1 MEKFLTSNVKLNQGI
16 KDNSKKKEVSSSSQ
30 VNSNQSRGGHNL
42 LSLLQDNS
50 KENEVSSSSQVIS
63 NQSRGGHDLLSL
75 LQAAGRDDEKKQDE
89 DVWNSDSQRNST
101 YSINDIGMNNKIA
114 GKKKKTGW
122 NLVDG
127 KKTYT
132 TYRNGGIVQGQGAE
146 AFKLSMG
153 DSKPT
158 KSKGKESETEG
169 NQKST
174 NTNGSN
180 TTITSSNIKIGGNG
194 NTTVASSFGITS
206 LGGSHGG
213 NSNTKDATRGTS
225 KIVSTKE
232 NRQPKRTNNIA
243 TNSNN
248 EFNDRNREDT
258 SKKAKLCNFENL
270 PGNSQFDFSFA

>member
-1 MEKFLTSNVKLNQGI
+1 MQKFLTSNVKLNDQGI

-30 VNSNQSRGGHNL
+30 VNSNQSRGGH
-42 LSLLQDNS
+42 
-50 KENEVSSSSQVIS
+50 
-63 NQSRGGHDLLSL
+63 DLLSL

-89 DVWNSDSQRNST
+89 EVWNSDSQRNST
-101 YSINDIGMNNKIA
+101 YSINDISMNNKIA

-158 KSKGKESETEG
+158 KTKGKESETEE
-169 NQKST
+169 NRKST
-174 NTNGSN
+174 
-180 TTITSSNIKIGGNG
+180 
-194 NTTVASSFGITS
+194 
-206 LGGSHGG
+206 
-213 NSNTKDATRGTS
+213 S
-225 KIVSTKE
+225 KAVSTKE
-232 NRQPKRTNNIA
+232 NKLPKRTNSNA
-243 TNSNN
+243 NSSNN
-248 EFNDRNREDT
+248 ECNSRNREDS